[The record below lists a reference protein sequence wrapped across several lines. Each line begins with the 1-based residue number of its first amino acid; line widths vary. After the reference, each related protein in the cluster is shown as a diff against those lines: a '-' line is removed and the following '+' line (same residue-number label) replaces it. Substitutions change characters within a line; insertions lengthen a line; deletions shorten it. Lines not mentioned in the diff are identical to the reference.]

1 LVCCLACGVTLPG
14 HAAGREHVPRRRC
27 PSCHDSAGDPRGN
40 PGRLVTSMYE
50 SLRRRLATIVV
61 LTLLMGLVSMVAPSP
76 AVAQARCSAQT
87 NYYGIY
93 YWACINVSPDGE
105 TWVSSGSA
113 RAASGTLYYY
123 TNARLATR
131 LLSDGQRITGKICDI
146 TSALNSGGGTNCII
160 TWPRGHT
167 GNVVQTQAW
176 VAFDRRCR
184 TVEPPSCIGYRSS
197 HPGVKSPGW
206 IS

>member
-1 LVCCLACGVTLPG
+1 M
-14 HAAGREHVPRRRC
+14 
-27 PSCHDSAGDPRGN
+27 SMRGN
-40 PGRLVTSMYE
+40 LGRPETSMYE
-50 SLRRRLATIVV
+50 TLRRRLAAIVV
-61 LTLLMGLVSMVAPSP
+61 LTLLMALGSMVAPSP

-113 RAASGTLYYY
+113 RAGSGTLYYY

-131 LLSDGQRITGKICDI
+131 LLSGGERITGKICDI

-184 TVEPPSCIGYRSS
+184 TVEPPNCIGYRSS